1 MRVSLI
7 NLNLIAKDAIGRSLM
22 DKARYFRDRG
32 DEVRVYVQSI
42 ADDVPGDV
50 RALCVT
56 CNLAQLVG
64 GDNWPAGQREHFFA
78 SDLYIYDYPNWY
90 ELVESIREVDRGV
103 VVFDYH
109 GVTPPELW
117 GSEEALGMLRRSLD
131 ELPDLLSHADYA
143 IGHSAFTHGELVER
157 YGFRA
162 DRAFMFPY
170 AVPLEDFFPGERDP
184 EMVRRYGLAGQRVL
198 LYVGRMAG
206 NKRVDLLVRALPL
219 IRQEYPETML
229 LLVGDDRSSAYAPLV
244 ADVKR
249 LARELGVEKRVVFTG
264 PVPYLPPYYRLA
276 DVYVTSSLHEGF
288 CVPLIEAMA
297 SGLPVV
303 GTNSTAIPHTLGD
316 AGLTFA
322 PEDVEGLAEQ
332 VLSLFRD
339 PALAETLRQRGL
351 ERAAAYSLEAF
362 HQHWDAVLEQAMRY
376 QAGLSEARTPA
387 EPAAPAASEPPTM
400 APAAA
405 PAIPAPAPDRENH
418 YRELEAAGDIALRSY
433 TVRSDKPV
441 IGPIIAWIRRNL
453 TSHLKEPYVD
463 PIIERQVQVNRRV
476 IWELRALDGQVRTA
490 AAASEGWREHLGQL
504 RQQFESWMAP
514 HQAQQEQLQARIQ
527 ALSEALET
535 DLAQTLSSAAAEMAH
550 LNQAS
555 AAIEAFEARAA
566 GWQREVETRT
576 AALQQEHET
585 RAAAWE
591 QADKARASR
600 DAALWAQWEQL
611 RAAHDA
617 LTQRQEVLAQQLA
630 DLRQLLDENP
640 EAVRRDVKA
649 VREAL
654 GGLSDE
660 MSQRIEQL
668 STLLAPSGQIEG
680 GFNYFLHADAVGGR
694 PDIVRQVYAPLVERF
709 RHAPGVVDLGC
720 GPGIFLELLRE
731 AGIPSYGVD
740 LDEDSVLLC
749 RKKGLDVR
757 QEDLLAHLAAV
768 PDKSLGGIY
777 AAHVVEHLPAPRLWE
792 FAQLC
797 HRKLLYGGPLVLVTP
812 NAASLSI
819 FYHTFY
825 KDLTHNKPI
834 HPQALQFL
842 LEANGFR
849 KVELSSLSPMPEEL
863 KLDLLDVELAAD
875 EAQRQWALTLNRDL
889 QRVNGLLF
897 GDQDCVAC
905 AVK

>member
-22 DKARYFRDRG
+22 DKARCFRDRG

-78 SDLYIYDYPNWY
+78 SDLYVYDYPNWY

-170 AVPLEDFFPGERDP
+170 AVPLEDFSPGERDP

-264 PVPYLPPYYRLA
+264 PVPHLPPYYRLA

-339 PALAETLRQRGL
+339 PALAQRLGQRGRPSTNIGTRCWSRRCAIR
-351 ERAAAYSLEAF
+351 RASARRARPPSPPRRQPASLRRWRRR
-362 HQHWDAVLEQAMRY
+362 QPRR
-376 QAGLSEARTPA
+376 SRRPRPTARTTTASWRPRGIS
-387 EPAAPAASEPPTM
+387 PCAATRCAPTS
-400 APAAA
+400 
-405 PAIPAPAPDRENH
+405 R
-418 YRELEAAGDIALRSY
+418 
-433 TVRSDKPV
+433 
-441 IGPIIAWIRRNL
+441 
-453 TSHLKEPYVD
+453 
-463 PIIERQVQVNRRV
+463 
-476 IWELRALDGQVRTA
+476 
-490 AAASEGWREHLGQL
+490 
-504 RQQFESWMAP
+504 
-514 HQAQQEQLQARIQ
+514 
-527 ALSEALET
+527 
-535 DLAQTLSSAAAEMAH
+535 SSA
-550 LNQAS
+550 
-555 AAIEAFEARAA
+555 
-566 GWQREVETRT
+566 
-576 AALQQEHET
+576 
-585 RAAAWE
+585 
-591 QADKARASR
+591 
-600 DAALWAQWEQL
+600 
-611 RAAHDA
+611 
-617 LTQRQEVLAQQLA
+617 
-630 DLRQLLDENP
+630 
-640 EAVRRDVKA
+640 
-649 VREAL
+649 
-654 GGLSDE
+654 
-660 MSQRIEQL
+660 
-668 STLLAPSGQIEG
+668 PSS
-680 GFNYFLHADAVGGR
+680 
-694 PDIVRQVYAPLVERF
+694 
-709 RHAPGVVDLGC
+709 PG
-720 GPGIFLELLRE
+720 
-731 AGIPSYGVD
+731 
-740 LDEDSVLLC
+740 
-749 RKKGLDVR
+749 
-757 QEDLLAHLAAV
+757 
-768 PDKSLGGIY
+768 Y
-777 AAHVVEHLPAPRLWE
+777 AA
-792 FAQLC
+792 
-797 HRKLLYGGPLVLVTP
+797 T
-812 NAASLSI
+812 
-819 FYHTFY
+819 
-825 KDLTHNKPI
+825 
-834 HPQALQFL
+834 
-842 LEANGFR
+842 
-849 KVELSSLSPMPEEL
+849 
-863 KLDLLDVELAAD
+863 
-875 EAQRQWALTLNRDL
+875 
-889 QRVNGLLF
+889 
-897 GDQDCVAC
+897 
-905 AVK
+905 